1 MSVLR
6 RLVLAIALVCAVAT
20 ASLAEDATTIVP
32 GVSVGPIQIGMSEE
46 QVVAILGKPQ
56 LRGPAAESGDPSVPV
71 TEGKTTLY
79 VLQYFKQKITI
90 LTRGNKVTSI
100 MVLSPAYH
108 TANGIGVD
116 SRLVDVQSAFGAGGV
131 RKDGQYGPDVTYPKE
146 GIRFLCLGEQVFGI
160 EVRPPVS
167 K

>member
-1 MSVLR
+1 MSILR
-6 RLVLAIALVCAVAT
+6 HLFIALVLVSTVAV

-32 GVSVGPIQIGMSEE
+32 GVSVGPIQIGMSED
-46 QVVAILGKPQ
+46 QVMAALGKPQ

-71 TEGKTTLY
+71 VEGKTTLY
-79 VLQYFKQKITI
+79 VLQYFKQKITV
-90 LTRGNKVTSI
+90 LTRGGKVTSI

-116 SRLVDVQSAFGAGGV
+116 SRLIDVQGAFGSGGV

-160 EVRPPVS
+160 EVRPPAS